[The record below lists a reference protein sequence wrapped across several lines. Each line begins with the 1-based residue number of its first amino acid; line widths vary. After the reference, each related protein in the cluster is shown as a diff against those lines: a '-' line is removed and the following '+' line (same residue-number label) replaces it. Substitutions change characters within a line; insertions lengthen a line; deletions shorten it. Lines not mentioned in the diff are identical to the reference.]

1 MTSGAFRLLPKTL
14 AKKLRI
20 GNHVGFMDRPR
31 WSGSLTN
38 STAASV
44 PSFKLG
50 QQRGRGLGVHD
61 SLGFMLLLCCSHA
74 VWPWA
79 SHLASL
85 SLRMGIKQSVPF
97 HWDAVE
103 AKSSD
108 FGWCSMNTVSPWL
121 LLKISPIFDPKTPHE
136 YCPLFQFSRLS
147 S

>member
-1 MTSGAFRLLPKTL
+1 MTSGAFHLLPKTL

-20 GNHVGFMDRPR
+20 GNHVGFMDGPR

-44 PSFKLG
+44 QSFKLG

-61 SLGFMLLLCCSHA
+61 NLGFMLLLCCSHA

-103 AKSSD
+103 AKSLD
-108 FGWCSMNTVSPWL
+108 FGWCSMNTVPHGYCWRSAPFL
-121 LLKISPIFDPKTPHE
+121 TPKRPTNVAPISV
-136 YCPLFQFSRLS
+136 LQA
-147 S
+147 